1 MVVVYSSYSQHTG
14 DHTLYSTTTA
24 THMLYKVVKV
34 THTNDGEL
42 CIMMI
47 MDYDKGWTMT
57 VVYKYGGM
65 GMD

>member
-1 MVVVYSSYSQHTG
+1 
-14 DHTLYSTTTA
+14 
-24 THMLYKVVKV
+24 MLYKVVKV